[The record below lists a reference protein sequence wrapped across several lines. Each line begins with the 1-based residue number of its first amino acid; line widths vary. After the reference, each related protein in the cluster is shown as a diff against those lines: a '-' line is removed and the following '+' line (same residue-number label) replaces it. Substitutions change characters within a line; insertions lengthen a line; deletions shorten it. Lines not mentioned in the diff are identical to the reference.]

1 MKKLNETAS
10 EGSTS
15 AGAIATT
22 NNGLHFP
29 LARRLPPTNVTWQP
43 VKVEDDKSK
52 TDKE

>member
-10 EGSTS
+10 DGATS

-29 LARRLPPTNVTWQP
+29 RARRLPTTNVNWQP
-43 VKVEDDKSK
+43 MKVEDPKSK